1 MVVDGDGDDYIDY
14 LYYNSDD
21 LIMVMV
27 MIQVV
32 NSRRDK
38 CGCDGDGESDGHGDG
53 DRFFDHF
60 YDGDS
65 DDG

>member
-1 MVVDGDGDDYIDY
+1 
-14 LYYNSDD
+14 
-21 LIMVMV
+21 MVMV

-65 DDG
+65 DDGW